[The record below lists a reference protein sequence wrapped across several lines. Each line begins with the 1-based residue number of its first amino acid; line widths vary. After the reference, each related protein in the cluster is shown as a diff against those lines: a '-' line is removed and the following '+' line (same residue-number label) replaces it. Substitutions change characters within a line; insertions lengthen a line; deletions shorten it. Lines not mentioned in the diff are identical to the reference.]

1 MNMRKGTMLFSF
13 TGTETDNLHEWFA
26 RGMRDVL
33 VRNGHEYVDDPQQ
46 AGLVFN
52 FFPRDRPRMFRRRAQ
67 AVFVVGV
74 CVVNG
79 AFNEPIRDGYP
90 LLVRSLSNL
99 MIALLP
105 EETETEQ
112 PIAHMLTLEQ
122 GHYTV
127 AGDHEDLAYFDHVYR
142 RVAPLATS
150 RLVIENIFEPDL
162 EEELWSGDEI
172 TESIYRAGKAM
183 DELNLLPAPF
193 PIHEI
198 LPARDF
204 RHVQRLYNI
213 GGLSYGNV
221 SARKDAH
228 CYWMS
233 ASGVDKSNL
242 REVGRDILMVKGY
255 DEAKNAIRLSV
266 PPNIEPRRVSV
277 DAIEHWMIYTEHPD
291 VGAILHVHAWMGGID
306 STEMNFPCG
315 TYEMGQAVADLVRL
329 APDPARAVVGQKNH
343 GLTIT
348 GPSLDEIVERVGD
361 RLMPQV
367 PMS

>member
-228 CYWMS
+228 RYWMS

>member
-1 MNMRKGTMLFSF
+1 MLFSF
-13 TGTETDNLHEWFA
+13 TGAESDDLYRWFA
-26 RGMRDVL
+26 DGMRDVL
-33 VRNGHEYVDDPQQ
+33 VRNGHEHVGDAEQ

-52 FFPRDRPRMFRRRAQ
+52 FFAQDRPRPFRRRAQ

-74 CVVNG
+74 CAAEG
-79 AFNEPIRDGYP
+79 PFEEPIRGGYP

-99 MIALLP
+99 MVVLLP
-105 EETETEQ
+105 DGTDSAQ
-112 PIAHMLTLEQ
+112 PDTHMLTLEQ

-127 AGDHEDLAYFDHVYR
+127 SSDHDGSAYFDHVYR

-150 RLVIENIFEPDL
+150 RLVIDNIFEPDL
-162 EEELWSGDEI
+162 EEALWHGDDI
-172 TESIYRAGKAM
+172 TPSFYRAGQAM
-183 DELNLLPAPF
+183 DALNLLPAPF
-193 PIHEI
+193 PIREI

-213 GGLSYGNV
+213 GGLSYGNM
-221 SARKDAH
+221 SARKDAQR
-228 CYWMS
+228 YWMS

-255 DEAKNAIRLSV
+255 DEEKNAIRLSV
-266 PPNIEPRRVSV
+266 PPNVEPRRVSV
-277 DAIEHWMIYTEHPD
+277 DAIEHWMIYREHPD
-291 VGAILHVHAWMGGID
+291 VDAILHVHAWMDGIE

-315 TYEMGQAVADLVRL
+315 TYEMGVAVADLVRQ
-329 APDPARAVVGQKNH
+329 APDPSCAVVGQKNH

-348 GPSLDEIVERVGD
+348 GRSLDEIVERVGG
-361 RLMPQV
+361 RLLAQV